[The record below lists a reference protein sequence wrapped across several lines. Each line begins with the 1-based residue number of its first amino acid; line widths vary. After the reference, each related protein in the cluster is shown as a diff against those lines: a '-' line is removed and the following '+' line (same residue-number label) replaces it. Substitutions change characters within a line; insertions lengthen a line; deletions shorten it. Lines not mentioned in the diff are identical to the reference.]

1 MICGAMGN
9 HKKPRGGLPGG
20 GGSSV
25 SFVCLS
31 LETAMV
37 NNGYLKQNLIES
49 VYYDSIRRQSF
60 DVDLYGIVLSLLLRY
75 L

>member
-1 MICGAMGN
+1 MGN
-9 HKKPRGGLPGG
+9 HKKTRGGLPVG

-37 NNGYLKQNLIES
+37 NNGYLKQTLIES